1 MQQLKLTFFET
12 EYHGNAHV
20 NFADYLWRCWKVY
33 DSKIFRALYVTVVQ
47 SSGFG
52 KSRMLFEL
60 ARRAKAPSSQ
70 MKVLYT
76 CARLHEST
84 GYPEATT
91 NLRNWLIPESST
103 VEQITSRLE
112 AIYNYA
118 VNNWEE
124 VQGEWIKL
132 FNEKKS
138 DVIVR
143 RKLDQQAENDKKVRK
158 AGKIVRGSVKKN
170 QDGKMVVLVVD
181 EARSLLNEKA
191 DPGALTVKV
200 NDFRLLRRALALVN
214 NRIGAE
220 GGIFGVFVDTSPKI
234 SDSESEVRPSFA
246 SDPSSRNY
254 TNSTGDATF
263 PPFVLTHTMDTHWR
277 EYYLKLNESNQ
288 REGRK
293 SDDDD
298 MTGGGQVE
306 TLSEEA
312 ELKAEIAAYKAI
324 VTGSENDAW
333 NALLR
338 MGRPMWWSTFTD
350 RDGLSQA
357 SFGDLVTEAAN
368 KLLLGNDFKQEASY
382 NEKTMFGVASMLCR
396 LGVRPYSTS
405 TLASQVVAD
414 FMAVLAYV
422 KFESEGYLSSY
433 ASDPVLALGAISV
446 WHFLEDGLSKYIL
459 PQLKKLILDEALE
472 TGGIGEMVA
481 RIVLLLAMDQ
491 CVMGDRSKSQGQFVS
506 VESFLNV
513 MGCDEIEVYIEGML
527 PGNKEKLNE
536 WKSEWKDWRMGFT
549 HFIQL
554 QAEPNE
560 DTLWYLLG
568 RRAAGIFPR
577 NQLGADLMI
586 PVFWNKDGEKERVSF
601 MLIQVKSR
609 FPKDDGF
616 SQAASKKLSPGFVS
630 ESPHPKGK
638 KPKEGPAA
646 KKPVVKPALQKR
658 TVNENPLSET
668 PVSDVIR
675 ICMNLSKE
683 ETSGPESLNDSF
695 RFISSTSLTKDSST
709 PEARGEDTDVYTLCF
724 RSLGCE
730 TYHFLKEDVAQCLA
744 SIVASQWD
752 PMALVDGD
760 LERRRVIDKGTKT
773 NTLQGALTTAIPD
786 HELRQTA
793 RRGLACTP
801 GHDVKYQ
808 DEKSKKKGS
817 CSGDSSYPMSSLD
830 VTMGALKASPKA
842 HHSWIP
848 TRWSH
853 FMNDFIFTF
862 LLQEKDVIKK
872 RKISQQTLEKKDATD
887 ASDFTQYATPKELQE
902 KKNIAC
908 ALLRGVI
915 IRAYS
920 IVNDVANS
928 VAVVPAPCVTVVQ
941 SSVFGKSQ
949 ILFELA
955 RKAGDEGSKMKVL
968 YICARVHESTGDPE
982 GAQMS
987 SLDVPMENTESG
999 LKSPPQLNP
1008 DVVAAFM
1015 NNFIY
1020 TFLSEK
1026 GVISKLQAGE
1036 EVLVVA
1042 YPRDFAKFATPKEL
1056 QKNKVIVFV
1065 GIAAA
1070 AVNAWIDEFG
1080 EKDLD
1085 SPPVLS
1091 DELMQQLKLTFFE
1104 TEYHGNA
1111 HGAQMSSLDVPMENT
1126 ESGLKSPPQLNP
1138 DVVAAFMNNF
1148 IYTFLSEKG
1157 VISKLQAGEEVLVV
1171 AYPRDFAKFATPK
1184 ELQKNKVIVFVGIA
1198 AAAVNAWID
1207 EFGEKDLD
1215 SPPVLSDELM
1225 QQLKLTF
1232 FETEYHGNAHVNF
1245 ADYLW
1250 RCWKVYDSKIF
1261 RALYVTVV
1269 QSSGFGKSR
1278 MLFELARRAK
1288 APSSQMKV
1296 LYTCA
1301 RLHESTGYPEATTN
1315 LRNWLIPESSTVEQI
1330 TSRLEAIY
1338 NYAVKNWEEVQG
1350 EWIKLFNEKK
1360 SDVIARRKLD
1370 QQAENDKKVRKAG
1383 KIVRGSVKKN
1393 QDGKMVVLV
1402 VDEARSLLNQKA
1414 DPGALTLK
1422 VNDFRLLRR
1431 ALALVNNRIGA
1442 EGGIFGVF
1450 VDTSPKISD
1459 SESEVRPSF
1468 ASDPSSR
1475 NYTNST
1481 GDATFPPFVLTHT
1494 MDTHWREYYLK
1505 LNESNQREGRKSDD
1519 DDMTGGGQVETLS
1532 EEAELKAEIAAY
1544 KAIVTG
1550 SENDAWNALL
1560 RMGRPMWW
1568 STFTDRDGLSQA
1580 SSGVLVT
1587 EAANKL
1593 LLGNDFKQEAS
1604 YNEKTMFGAAS
1615 MLCRLGVRPY
1625 STSTLAS
1632 QVVADFMAVLAYV
1645 KFESEGYLSS
1655 YASDPVLALGAIS
1668 VWHFLEDGLSK
1679 YILPQLKKLILDE
1692 ALETGGIG
1700 EMVARI
1706 VLLLAMDQ
1714 CVMGDRSKSHG
1725 QFVSVESFLN
1735 VMGCDEIEVYIE
1747 GMLPG
1752 NKEKFN
1758 EWKSEWKDWRMGF
1771 THFIQ
1776 LQAEPNEDTLW
1787 YLLGRRAAGI
1797 FPRNQLGADLMIPV
1811 FWNKDGEKERVSFM
1825 LIQVKSRFPK
1835 DDGFSQAA
1843 SKKLSP
1849 GFVSESPHPKGKKP
1863 KEGPAAKK
1871 PVVKPALKKRTVNE
1885 NPLSETPV
1893 SDVIRIC
1900 MNLSKEETSGPES
1913 LNDSFRFIFSTSLTK
1928 DSSTPEVRGEDTDV
1942 YTLCF
1947 RSLGC
1952 ETYPFLKEDVAQC
1965 IASIV
1970 ASQWDPMALVDGNL
1984 ERRRVIDK
1992 GTKTKTL
1999 QEALTTAIPDHELRQ
2014 TARRGLACTPGHD
2027 VKYQDEKSKKKEVA
2041 REVRKVLLNVPNS
2054 EGDYFL
2060 VPRA

>member
-1 MQQLKLTFFET
+1 MSSLDVPMENTESGLKSPPQVRVLLNLLLPPPCAYSTVRHAAFSNQLNPDVVAAFMNNFIYTFLSEKGVISKLQAGEEVLVVAYPRDFAKFATPKELQKNKVIVFVGLCVAIPFVYPREIVIDVADSIAAAAVNAWIDEFGEKDLDSPPVLSDELMQQLKLTFFET

-324 VTGSENDAW
+324 VTGSEDDAW

-357 SFGDLVTEAAN
+357 SSGDLVTEAAN

-382 NEKTMFGVASMLCR
+382 NEKTMFGAASMLCR

-638 KPKEGPAA
+638 KPKEGPAP

-730 TYHFLKEDVAQCLA
+730 TYPFLKEDVAQCLA

-817 CSGDSSYPMSSLD
+817 RSGGQKSTAKRTKLRGCSSLELN
-830 VTMGALKASPKA
+830 GFAL
-842 HHSWIP
+842 I
-848 TRWSH
+848 
-853 FMNDFIFTF
+853 
-862 LLQEKDVIKK
+862 
-872 RKISQQTLEKKDATD
+872 
-887 ASDFTQYATPKELQE
+887 
-902 KKNIAC
+902 
-908 ALLRGVI
+908 
-915 IRAYS
+915 
-920 IVNDVANS
+920 
-928 VAVVPAPCVTVVQ
+928 
-941 SSVFGKSQ
+941 
-949 ILFELA
+949 
-955 RKAGDEGSKMKVL
+955 
-968 YICARVHESTGDPE
+968 
-982 GAQMS
+982 
-987 SLDVPMENTESG
+987 
-999 LKSPPQLNP
+999 
-1008 DVVAAFM
+1008 
-1015 NNFIY
+1015 
-1020 TFLSEK
+1020 
-1026 GVISKLQAGE
+1026 
-1036 EVLVVA
+1036 
-1042 YPRDFAKFATPKEL
+1042 
-1056 QKNKVIVFV
+1056 
-1065 GIAAA
+1065 
-1070 AVNAWIDEFG
+1070 
-1080 EKDLD
+1080 
-1085 SPPVLS
+1085 
-1091 DELMQQLKLTFFE
+1091 
-1104 TEYHGNA
+1104 
-1111 HGAQMSSLDVPMENT
+1111 
-1126 ESGLKSPPQLNP
+1126 
-1138 DVVAAFMNNF
+1138 
-1148 IYTFLSEKG
+1148 
-1157 VISKLQAGEEVLVV
+1157 
-1171 AYPRDFAKFATPK
+1171 
-1184 ELQKNKVIVFVGIA
+1184 
-1198 AAAVNAWID
+1198 
-1207 EFGEKDLD
+1207 
-1215 SPPVLSDELM
+1215 
-1225 QQLKLTF
+1225 
-1232 FETEYHGNAHVNF
+1232 
-1245 ADYLW
+1245 
-1250 RCWKVYDSKIF
+1250 
-1261 RALYVTVV
+1261 
-1269 QSSGFGKSR
+1269 
-1278 MLFELARRAK
+1278 
-1288 APSSQMKV
+1288 
-1296 LYTCA
+1296 
-1301 RLHESTGYPEATTN
+1301 
-1315 LRNWLIPESSTVEQI
+1315 
-1330 TSRLEAIY
+1330 
-1338 NYAVKNWEEVQG
+1338 
-1350 EWIKLFNEKK
+1350 
-1360 SDVIARRKLD
+1360 
-1370 QQAENDKKVRKAG
+1370 
-1383 KIVRGSVKKN
+1383 
-1393 QDGKMVVLV
+1393 
-1402 VDEARSLLNQKA
+1402 
-1414 DPGALTLK
+1414 
-1422 VNDFRLLRR
+1422 
-1431 ALALVNNRIGA
+1431 
-1442 EGGIFGVF
+1442 
-1450 VDTSPKISD
+1450 
-1459 SESEVRPSF
+1459 
-1468 ASDPSSR
+1468 
-1475 NYTNST
+1475 
-1481 GDATFPPFVLTHT
+1481 
-1494 MDTHWREYYLK
+1494 
-1505 LNESNQREGRKSDD
+1505 
-1519 DDMTGGGQVETLS
+1519 
-1532 EEAELKAEIAAY
+1532 
-1544 KAIVTG
+1544 
-1550 SENDAWNALL
+1550 
-1560 RMGRPMWW
+1560 
-1568 STFTDRDGLSQA
+1568 
-1580 SSGVLVT
+1580 
-1587 EAANKL
+1587 
-1593 LLGNDFKQEAS
+1593 
-1604 YNEKTMFGAAS
+1604 
-1615 MLCRLGVRPY
+1615 
-1625 STSTLAS
+1625 
-1632 QVVADFMAVLAYV
+1632 
-1645 KFESEGYLSS
+1645 
-1655 YASDPVLALGAIS
+1655 
-1668 VWHFLEDGLSK
+1668 
-1679 YILPQLKKLILDE
+1679 
-1692 ALETGGIG
+1692 
-1700 EMVARI
+1700 
-1706 VLLLAMDQ
+1706 
-1714 CVMGDRSKSHG
+1714 
-1725 QFVSVESFLN
+1725 
-1735 VMGCDEIEVYIE
+1735 
-1747 GMLPG
+1747 
-1752 NKEKFN
+1752 
-1758 EWKSEWKDWRMGF
+1758 
-1771 THFIQ
+1771 
-1776 LQAEPNEDTLW
+1776 
-1787 YLLGRRAAGI
+1787 
-1797 FPRNQLGADLMIPV
+1797 
-1811 FWNKDGEKERVSFM
+1811 
-1825 LIQVKSRFPK
+1825 
-1835 DDGFSQAA
+1835 
-1843 SKKLSP
+1843 
-1849 GFVSESPHPKGKKP
+1849 
-1863 KEGPAAKK
+1863 
-1871 PVVKPALKKRTVNE
+1871 
-1885 NPLSETPV
+1885 
-1893 SDVIRIC
+1893 
-1900 MNLSKEETSGPES
+1900 
-1913 LNDSFRFIFSTSLTK
+1913 
-1928 DSSTPEVRGEDTDV
+1928 
-1942 YTLCF
+1942 
-1947 RSLGC
+1947 
-1952 ETYPFLKEDVAQC
+1952 
-1965 IASIV
+1965 
-1970 ASQWDPMALVDGNL
+1970 
-1984 ERRRVIDK
+1984 
-1992 GTKTKTL
+1992 
-1999 QEALTTAIPDHELRQ
+1999 
-2014 TARRGLACTPGHD
+2014 
-2027 VKYQDEKSKKKEVA
+2027 
-2041 REVRKVLLNVPNS
+2041 
-2054 EGDYFL
+2054 
-2060 VPRA
+2060 